1 LDRPFCN
8 LRILLDKFSEVLMN
22 TQQSTK
28 VQWGFSL
35 VELTLVVAIILV
47 VTAIAIPAVKQTVAG
62 YHLDTSGHAVAS
74 LLQNARQT
82 AVKTNQPYY
91 AQYNGAGSTLAFAV
105 PALRSDNP
113 PDGANY
119 NNVID
124 PTVTTVGN
132 VAFQQVGQAGSGSPN
147 HAQLDSYLGG
157 AAVQIETS
165 GVIGFNA
172 RGLPCMPSNGS
183 QWLCA
188 QTDPAAGGTPAF
200 EWFMQDSRTQGW
212 EAVTVSPAGRI
223 RTWRLT
229 SSTGSWQ

>member
-1 LDRPFCN
+1 M
-8 LRILLDKFSEVLMN
+8 K
-22 TQQSTK
+22 TQQRTN
-28 VQWGFSL
+28 VLRGFSL
-35 VELTLVVAIILV
+35 IELIIVLAMILI
-47 VTAIAIPAVKQTVAG
+47 VTAIAIPAVRQTAAG
-62 YHLDTSGHAVAS
+62 YQLDASGHAVAS

-105 PALRSDNP
+105 PAIRSDNP

-119 NNVID
+119 SSVTD

-132 VAFQQVGQAGSGSPN
+132 VAFQQVGQAGSGPPN

-172 RGLPCMPSNGS
+172 RGLPCMASNGS
-183 QWLCA
+183 QWICA
-188 QTDPAAGGTPAF
+188 QTDPVAGGTPAF
-200 EWFMQDSRTQGW
+200 EWFMRDSRTKGW

-223 RTWRLT
+223 KTWRLT

>member
-1 LDRPFCN
+1 L
-8 LRILLDKFSEVLMN
+8 EALMN
-22 TQQSTK
+22 TQRHTK
-28 VQWGFSL
+28 FQRGFSL
-35 VELTLVVAIILV
+35 IELILV
-47 VTAIAIPAVKQTVAG
+47 LAVILIVTAIAIPTVRQTVAG
-62 YHLDTSGHAVAS
+62 YQLDASGHAVAS

-105 PALRSDNP
+105 PATRSDNP

-132 VAFQQVGQAGSGSPN
+132 VAFQQVGQAGSGPPN
-147 HAQLDSYLGG
+147 HAQLDAYLGG
-157 AAVQIETS
+157 AAVQIETGS
-165 GVIGFNA
+165 VIGFNA
-172 RGLPCMPSNGS
+172 RGLPCMASNGS
-183 QWLCA
+183 QWICA
-188 QTDPAAGGTPAF
+188 QTDPVAGGTPAF
-200 EWFMQDSRTQGW
+200 EWFMQNSSTQGW

-223 RTWRLT
+223 RTWRMT